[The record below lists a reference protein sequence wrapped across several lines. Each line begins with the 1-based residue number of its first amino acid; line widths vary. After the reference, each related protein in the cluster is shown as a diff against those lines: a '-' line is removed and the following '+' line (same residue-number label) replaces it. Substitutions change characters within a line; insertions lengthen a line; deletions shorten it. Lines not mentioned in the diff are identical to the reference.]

1 MSVGDGTFKQVVT
14 TLTATVSTFSTF
26 GSIDANGDGLTDSY
40 HAYNNAG
47 IMTFEVY
54 LAQES
59 GVFNQVVS
67 TYSGMP
73 TSFTFLG
80 AMDINGDGKED
91 IIQQWS
97 NGAYIS
103 FVSYISEGNGIF
115 RTITIGT
122 SITSTSALYIF
133 PMDVDGDGRSDL
145 VNVISSSSSVE
156 LVTFLSWGDGTFA
169 MKISAYP
176 ISTSNVKFVSMD
188 VNNDGKKDL
197 VQMAHLADGRTG
209 IETYVSNGDG
219 TFAIYIDTLSGP
231 TSTSSY
237 TYSGSALNGDVSYGV
252 KTSRKQKETP
262 VVGIIEE
269 SSNKYYAC
277 YVSKGDG
284 SYTYRNETHSVLST
298 SSYQSFMTTDL
309 NGDGYSDVVK
319 LLPSYTCCP
328 NVYGLVLWSYLAQDV
343 CSFKTGVASSFT
355 LTNPAFSNFN
365 YGSTSSTRI
374 IVLKNC

>member
-1 MSVGDGTFKQVVT
+1 
-14 TLTATVSTFSTF
+14 
-26 GSIDANGDGLTDSY
+26 
-40 HAYNNAG
+40 
-47 IMTFEVY
+47 
-54 LAQES
+54 
-59 GVFNQVVS
+59 
-67 TYSGMP
+67 
-73 TSFTFLG
+73 
-80 AMDINGDGKED
+80 
-91 IIQQWS
+91 
-97 NGAYIS
+97 
-103 FVSYISEGNGIF
+103 
-115 RTITIGT
+115 
-122 SITSTSALYIF
+122 
-133 PMDVDGDGRSDL
+133 MDVDGDGRSDL

-169 MKISAYP
+169 MKITAYP

-237 TYSGSALNGDVSYGV
+237 TFSGSALNGDVSYGV

-269 SSNKYYAC
+269 SSSKYYAC
-277 YVSKGDG
+277 YLSKGDG
-284 SYTYRNETHSVLST
+284 SYTYRNETHSAQNPSALL
-298 SSYQSFMTTDL
+298 TTDL

-319 LLPSYTCCP
+319 LLLSYTCCP
-328 NVYGLVLWSYLAQDV
+328 NVYGLVLWTYLAQDV
-343 CSFKTGVASSFT
+343 CSFKTGIASSFS
-355 LTNPAFSNFN
+355 LANPSASNFY